1 MPAVLQSHVSPTPL
15 GMNTITRSHRIAI
28 GATVIG
34 LLLLTLCHLL
44 PIDPQGP
51 FDARDFSTLRGMR
64 LEQSGFATLSEP
76 WAAPFHIV
84 AGAPDFR
91 LAGLSGLI
99 WVICGTALWR
109 VVSDLRARRLRSIR
123 TRVLRAV
130 ITGFAVGFVMA
141 LWVGTT
147 VTLRLPR
154 WRLVVDDPNALIVD
168 LHSHTYGSHDAL
180 VSGPQNLAWHAA
192 AGYNVVAV
200 TEHRYPA
207 GAFATKEV
215 AQRAPETLPAVIPGQ
230 ELGFL
235 YQGEYLPMLLLG
247 LQSDYVES
255 PNMGVDSPSAYMAYI
270 HNTEHGAAI
279 ALGFMLEPEQAGVL
293 ADAGIDGFEIANYGH
308 PNIPTAVRNAMS
320 EAARNHGLALVATSD
335 WHGCGGTSRTW
346 TVIHTS
352 AAVAALSQQQKADLV
367 LQKLRERGSKDII
380 PVVAGYLGPPSWP
393 RAIFSPFAEAFRYA
407 AELTLAQVASWWAWS
422 AIMLGLAQALSRV
435 GLPARWVFPALLLA
449 VLGISLWWTGLEL
462 VAVKPHG
469 LLASGF
475 PRHIGTY
482 VLMCGTSALLG
493 CGWLGHCAWRKR
505 THFKEGRTS
514 NRP

>member
-1 MPAVLQSHVSPTPL
+1 
-15 GMNTITRSHRIAI
+15 MNTLTRSHRIAI
-28 GATVIG
+28 GATLIG
-34 LLLLTLCHLL
+34 LLILTLCYLL

-51 FDARDFSTLRGMR
+51 FDARDFSTLSGMR
-64 LEQSGFATLSEP
+64 LEQSAVATLIEP

-99 WVICGTALWR
+99 WVICGVALWR
-109 VVSDLRARRLRSIR
+109 VVSDLRAARRRSLR

-130 ITGFAVGFVMA
+130 ITGFAAGFVMA
-141 LWVGTT
+141 LWVGST

-192 AGYNVVAV
+192 AGYNTVAV

-207 GAFATKEV
+207 GAFTTKQY
-215 AQRAPETLPAVIPGQ
+215 AQRAPDALPAVIPGQ
-230 ELGFL
+230 ELGFF
-235 YQGEYLPMLLLG
+235 YQREYMPMVLLG
-247 LQSDYVES
+247 LQTDYVES
-255 PNMGVDSPSAYMAYI
+255 PNMGEDSPAQYMTYI
-270 HNTEHGAAI
+270 HDSQRGAAI
-279 ALGFMLEPEQAGVL
+279 ALGFMLGPEQAGVL

-308 PNIPTAVRNAMS
+308 PNIPAAVRNAML
-320 EAARNHGLALVATSD
+320 EAARKHGLALVASSD

-352 AAVAALSQQQKADLV
+352 SPVASLSQQQKADLV
-367 LQKLRERGSKDII
+367 IKKLRQRGSKDIV

-393 RAIFSPFAEAFRYA
+393 RAIFSPFVEAFRYA
-407 AELTLAQVASWWAWS
+407 AELTFVQVAAWWVWS
-422 AIMLGLAQALSRV
+422 AVMLGLAHALSRV
-435 GLPARWVFPALLLA
+435 GLQSRWGFPLLLLA
-449 VLGISLWWTGLEL
+449 VLGISQWWTGLEL
-462 VAVKPHG
+462 VVVKPHG

-482 VLMCGTSALLG
+482 VLMCGTAALLG
-493 CGWLGHCAWRKR
+493 CGWLGRHAWRKR
-505 THFKEGRTS
+505 TRLKEGRLPS
-514 NRP
+514 RPGP